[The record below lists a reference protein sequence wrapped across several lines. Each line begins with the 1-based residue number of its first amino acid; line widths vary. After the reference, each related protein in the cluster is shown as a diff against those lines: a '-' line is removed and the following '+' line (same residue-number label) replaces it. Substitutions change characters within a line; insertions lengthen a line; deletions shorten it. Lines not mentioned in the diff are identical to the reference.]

1 MNLSSKSLFLGL
13 GAVIAILL
21 FSGVLTYQNT
31 RNLRADAVWLS
42 HTHDVIEAL
51 QSSLNTV
58 TDAETGQRGYL
69 FTNDPRYLEPYRAA
83 EARAGRA
90 FLRLQDLMRDEPSR
104 QPRLQ
109 TLGGLLTAKLAELK
123 QTIDL
128 QGRDPAAARRVV
140 QTHLGRNLMNAIRG
154 QVEALTREEQALLA
168 ERERKSRRSFRV
180 ALGSGAVFDL
190 LGLGM
195 VVAFLFQLREHFKE
209 RARHDQALE
218 RQRQWLQVTLR
229 SIGDALIATDPQG
242 AVTFLNPVAERLTGW
257 KSEEAAG
264 FPLETVFPIIN
275 EETREPQL
283 NPVGRVLAGG
293 AIMGLANHTA
303 LIGKDGREIPIEDSA
318 APIRDAEG
326 QVDGVVLVFHDVS
339 GKREAEK
346 ILRESEERFRT
357 AFEKGAIPMALVSV
371 DGRLLRVNASFAMML
386 GRTEAELQ
394 ERTVWDITHPEDL
407 EPSREGLASLGQ
419 SSVKGFRMEKR
430 YLCKDGSVI
439 WGDVSAATVADAAG
453 RPLYLVTHIQDITE
467 RKAAEAKLKDAD
479 RRKNE
484 FLGTLAHELRN
495 PLAPIR
501 TGAHILGLR
510 DDLDPETRMLLDMM
524 TRQSAHLAR
533 MVDDLLDVSRIER
546 GKVELRMERIAPGLA
561 VNHAVE
567 ACRPLI
573 EARKHHL
580 ILELAEPLPDLEADP
595 VRFEQMLC
603 NLINNAC
610 NCTPMEGEIRL
621 SAIREGSDLIL
632 AIRDNGIGMAEPML
646 THIFD
651 LFYQGDQTLDRP
663 SGGLGIGLTLVK
675 HLAQMHGGSVL
686 ATSDGQGKGSEFRLR
701 LPALDPAPLRP
712 GPVQA
717 PVPARAGRRKH
728 VLIVDDDRNVRITS
742 EMLLTAMDYQVTM
755 AATGEAGI
763 AQAKALRPDIALIDL
778 GMPGLNGLEV
788 ALRIRAELG
797 RDIYL
802 VALTGYNRECDIAN
816 TKAAGFDQHMV
827 KSGDPRE
834 LLNLLAEIR

>member
-1 MNLSSKSLFLGL
+1 L
-13 GAVIAILL
+13 IAILL
-21 FSGVLTYQNT
+21 FSGALSFQNT
-31 RNLRADAVWLS
+31 RNLRADAAWVS
-42 HTHDVIEAL
+42 QTHDVIEAL
-51 QSSLNTV
+51 QTGLGTV

-90 FLRLQDLMRDEPSR
+90 FLRLGDLMRDEPSR

-109 TLGGLLTAKLAELK
+109 TLRRLVTAKLAELK

-128 QGRDPAAARRVV
+128 QERDPAAARRVV
-140 QTHLGRNLMNAIRG
+140 QTQLGLNLMDAIRA

-168 ERERKSRRSFRV
+168 ERERKSRHSFRV

-195 VVAFLFQLREHFKE
+195 VVAFLFQLREHLRE

-218 RQRQWLQVTLR
+218 RHEN
-229 SIGDALIATDPQG
+229 A
-242 AVTFLNPVAERLTGW
+242 
-257 KSEEAAG
+257 
-264 FPLETVFPIIN
+264 
-275 EETREPQL
+275 
-283 NPVGRVLAGG
+283 
-293 AIMGLANHTA
+293 
-303 LIGKDGREIPIEDSA
+303 
-318 APIRDAEG
+318 
-326 QVDGVVLVFHDVS
+326 
-339 GKREAEK
+339 
-346 ILRESEERFRT
+346 LRESEERFRT

-371 DGRLLRVNASFAMML
+371 EGRFLRVNASFAQVL
-386 GRTEAELQ
+386 GRTEGELQ

-407 EPSREGLASLGQ
+407 ESSKEGLASLGQ
-419 SSVKGFRMEKR
+419 GSAKDFRMEKR
-430 YLCKDGSVI
+430 YLRMDGSVI
-439 WGDVSAATVADAAG
+439 WGDMSAASVTDAAG
-453 RPLYLVTHIQDITE
+453 RILYLVTHVQDITE
-467 RKAAEAKLKDAD
+467 RKAAAAKLKEAD

-510 DDLDPETRMLLDMM
+510 DGLDPETRMLLDMM
-524 TRQSAHLAR
+524 ARQSAHLAR
-533 MVDDLLDVSRIER
+533 LVDDLLDVSRIEQ
-546 GKVELRMERIAPGLA
+546 GKVELRKERIAPGLA
-561 VNHAVE
+561 VSHAVE

-573 EARKHHL
+573 EARSHRL
-580 ILELAEPLPDLEADP
+580 TLEVAEPLPDLEADP

-610 NCTPMEGEIRL
+610 NCTPMGGEIQV
-621 SAIREGSDLIL
+621 SATREGADLVL
-632 AIRDNGIGMAEPML
+632 AVRDNGIGMAKPML
-646 THIFD
+646 AHIFD

-675 HLAQMHGGSVL
+675 HLARLHGGSIL
-686 ATSDGQGKGSEFRLR
+686 ASSDGQGKGSEFLLR
-701 LPALDPAPLRP
+701 MPALDTALLRP
-712 GPVQA
+712 GPEQA
-717 PVPARAGRRKH
+717 AAPAPAGRRKH

-788 ALRIRAELG
+788 ASRIRAELG

-816 TKAAGFDQHMV
+816 TKAAGFDQHLV

-834 LLNLLAEIR
+834 LLALLSGIG